1 MKVTGY
7 NKYTGD
13 IVYEVE
19 VADCRPEHIVDV
31 SQCVC
36 LGECWAYINDIPTRT
51 EFKDE
56 KRYILCG
63 GERRPRSSEDQRLS
77 TVRRPGGGIMRAST
91 EIERAGD
98 KWQVRAIER
107 DTGKLIVFPH
117 VFDDPDEAAYQFARV
132 CKSPHYKSVDIESVF
147 D

>member
-7 NKYTGD
+7 SKYTGD

-19 VADCRPEHIVDV
+19 VADCRPEHIADV

-56 KRYILCG
+56 NDTFFAAVNAGLAVATLNG
-63 GERRPRSSEDQRLS
+63 FRP
-77 TVRRPGGGIMRAST
+77 
-91 EIERAGD
+91 
-98 KWQVRAIER
+98 
-107 DTGKLIVFPH
+107 
-117 VFDDPDEAAYQFARV
+117 FD
-132 CKSPHYKSVDIESVF
+132 
-147 D
+147 